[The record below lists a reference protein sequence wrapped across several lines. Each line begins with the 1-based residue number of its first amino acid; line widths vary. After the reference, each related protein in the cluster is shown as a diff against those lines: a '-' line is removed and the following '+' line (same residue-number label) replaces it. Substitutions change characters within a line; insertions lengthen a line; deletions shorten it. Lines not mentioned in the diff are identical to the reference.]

1 MKSNNK
7 KIMDELE
14 RVASDLDKLAV
25 AVGRV
30 GAFYLVQ
37 DLEQAYDSVC
47 EAHNKISLEIDKNL
61 H

>member
-1 MKSNNK
+1 
-7 KIMDELE
+7 MDELE